1 LIPFFIILIGNVP
14 GGLLAH
20 PNKKDLIYPLGNT
33 IVVKNIATGAQQF
46 LSGHTD
52 NVSCVALSKSGK
64 YVASGQSTY
73 MGFKA
78 DVIVWDFENMSLYC
92 RLVLH
97 KVKVE
102 DLAFSPNEKYLA
114 TLGGQDD
121 GRYIITQFF

>member
-1 LIPFFIILIGNVP
+1 MLCFSVGNVP
-14 GGLLAH
+14 GGLLVH
-20 PNKKDLIYPLGNT
+20 PQDKHNLIYPIGNT
-33 IVVKNIATGAQQF
+33 IVIKDIETGAQIF

-52 NVSCVALSKSGK
+52 NVSCVALSKTGK

-78 DVIVWDFENMSLYC
+78 DVIVWDYKSKSLYC

-102 DLAFSPNEKYLA
+102 ALAFSPNEKYLA

-121 GRYIITQFF
+121 GRYGVRY

>member
-1 LIPFFIILIGNVP
+1 M
-14 GGLLAH
+14 LAH

-33 IVVKNIATGAQQF
+33 IVVKNIDSGSQNF

-78 DVIVWDFENMSLYC
+78 DVIVWDFESRTLYC

-102 DLAFSPNEKYLA
+102 ALAFSPNERYLA

-121 GRYIITQFF
+121 GRFEFYNTVNYRY